1 MQVTSRFFNATR
13 TPSCRLFHH
22 TPQLLASY
30 RRTRPQNSSAL
41 QEDRHITPKV
51 SSRTVV
57 KHVISKLDRFLERE
71 LRMDNIEGYIHKTL
85 DKALLSTAAHPKV
98 YEDVI
103 AYLIK
108 NMWAQPAASVY
119 HRMRKKGFITSDS
132 IDARILAILL
142 ADVQGSPDLILSR
155 MTEIVSK
162 RDFED
167 DEFVVLLHVLE
178 DYNVKPT
185 FIVDIIQSFL
195 CGKGDKY
202 APPFFVVASLVR
214 AAARFGDPDLFG
226 DIFKKGDWTIKL
238 TAIAEVWGMADGLDG
253 VQDKLVTRLV
263 HAVADPAAKET
274 DFLRS
279 LAAMSEVDVNPQ
291 ITARV
296 CESFLANRAADY
308 VPSLETLRAATIAF
322 VQADRVDQ
330 AFALLGRV
338 GIQPGHRPVHQA
350 FLATLRDSRPFDHHS
365 FVKLLSA
372 MNDAGILIDTSIL
385 NILISREVRLKR
397 VGQAWFLYT
406 EMKKNPELLPDS
418 YTFGSLF
425 AMYRRIQPAS
435 LRQFSDAAEFTS
447 PALPLR
453 LLFKELV
460 QSTERLEHPVKPNI
474 TLLNTALRAFIRQRD
489 YVAAIVVI
497 QSFER
502 YQLPLD
508 HKTYYCIVKL
518 LVRRIWAEVQG
529 SRPRDQVR
537 WVDRFL
543 GVQHYTEILLNRTL
557 VHDIF
562 TALRQ
567 KEFDISAPLYVPKRA
582 GRRRFPTQQPPLS
595 SDSPEAY
602 YSFPTM
608 LMMESVERPE
618 PEDFIYEPIPLI
630 RLLSRAA
637 VAAGDVPLE
646 GVAIRLEEWI
656 RIAESDMLV
665 GPSLKPKS
673 PSRCL
678 A

>member
-1 MQVTSRFFNATR
+1 MQVTSRFFNITR
-13 TPSCRLFHH
+13 TPCRLFHH
-22 TPQLLASY
+22 TTQFLASH
-30 RRTRPQNSSAL
+30 RRIRLRPSAL
-41 QEDRHITPKV
+41 QTDPQNIPQV
-51 SSRTVV
+51 SSKTVV
-57 KHVISKLDRFLERE
+57 KHVISNLDRFLERE
-71 LRMDNIEGYIHKTL
+71 LRMDDIEGFIHKTL
-85 DKALLSTAAHPKV
+85 DKALLSTSAHPKV
-98 YEDVI
+98 YEEVI
-103 AYLIK
+103 AHLIK

-162 RDFED
+162 RDFKD

-185 FIVDIIQSFL
+185 FVVNIIQSFL

-202 APPFFVVASLVR
+202 APPFPVIASLVR
-214 AAARFGDPDLFG
+214 AARFGDPDLFNE
-226 DIFKKGDWTIKL
+226 IFEKGDLTIKL
-238 TAIAEVWGMADGLDG
+238 TAIAEVWGMDDGLNG
-253 VQDKLVTRLV
+253 AQDKLVTRLV
-263 HAVADPAAKET
+263 HAVADPATKEA

-279 LAAMSEVDVNPQ
+279 LAAMSEVGVHPQ
-291 ITARV
+291 VAARV
-296 CESFLANRAADY
+296 CESFLANRDADY
-308 VPSLETLRAATIAF
+308 VPSLKTLRAATIAF

-338 GIQPGHRPVHQA
+338 GIQPAHRPVHQA

-372 MNDAGILIDTSIL
+372 MNDAGILIDTAIL

-397 VGQAWFLYT
+397 VGQAWFLYN

-425 AMYRRIQPAS
+425 AMHRRIRPAS
-435 LRQFSDAAEFTS
+435 LRQFSAAAESTS
-447 PALPLR
+447 PTLPLR

-460 QSTERLEHPVKPNI
+460 QSTERLDHPVKPNI
-474 TLLNTALRAFIRQRD
+474 TLLNAALRAFMRQRD
-489 YVAAIVVI
+489 YVAAIIVI

-502 YQLPLD
+502 YRLPLD
-508 HKTYYCIVKL
+508 HKTYYCVVKL

-543 GVQHYTEILLNRTL
+543 GVQHYTEILLNQTL

-562 TALRQ
+562 TVLRQ
-567 KEFDISAPLYVPKRA
+567 KDFDVSAPLYVPKRV
-582 GRRRFPTQQPPLS
+582 GRRRFPTQPPPFS
-595 SDSPEAY
+595 SDTQGAY
-602 YSFPTM
+602 YAFPTM
-608 LMMESVERPE
+608 SMMESVERPE
-618 PEDFIYEPIPLI
+618 PEDFVYEPIPLI

-637 VAAGDVPLE
+637 VAAGDVLLE
-646 GVAIRLEEWI
+646 EITMKLEEWM
-656 RIAESDMLV
+656 RKAESDML
-665 GPSLKPKS
+665 
-673 PSRCL
+673 